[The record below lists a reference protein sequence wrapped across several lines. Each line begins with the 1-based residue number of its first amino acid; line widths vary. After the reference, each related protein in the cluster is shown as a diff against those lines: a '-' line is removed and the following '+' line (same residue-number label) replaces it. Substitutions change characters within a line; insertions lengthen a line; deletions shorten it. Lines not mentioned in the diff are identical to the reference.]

1 MKQYKNADG
10 TRAKNV
16 YVNSAI
22 TLIGQIVQ
30 ILLGFIVRRLFIR
43 YLGNSYLGYDSV
55 FSNILQMLNI
65 ADLGIS
71 VAVTSFMYVPLA
83 KKEQEAINA
92 LMYLYKRVYQMIG
105 VFVLAL
111 GVIVSVFLPVLIP
124 DGSLQCSC
132 SCVFIFTS
140 VLQERFL
147 PIIYHISGHC
157 WWQTKSHTLQCW
169 LTR

>member
-71 VAVTSFMYVPLA
+71 VGCHQFYVCA
-83 KKEQEAINA
+83 TCKKGA
-92 LMYLYKRVYQMIG
+92 
-105 VFVLAL
+105 
-111 GVIVSVFLPVLIP
+111 
-124 DGSLQCSC
+124 GSN
-132 SCVFIFTS
+132 
-140 VLQERFL
+140 
-147 PIIYHISGHC
+147 
-157 WWQTKSHTLQCW
+157 
-169 LTR
+169 

>member
-92 LMYLYKRVYQMIG
+92 LMYLYKRCLSDDRCVCAGIG
-105 VFVLAL
+105 SNRICFFACTD
-111 GVIVSVFLPVLIP
+111 SRC
-124 DGSLQCSC
+124 SLQCSC
-132 SCVFIFTS
+132 VAFLFLHQSCRNGFYLLFI
-140 VLQERFL
+140 
-147 PIIYHISGHC
+147 I
-157 WWQTKSHTLQCW
+157 
-169 LTR
+169 

>member
-55 FSNILQMLNI
+55 FSNILRIWESAWL
-65 ADLGIS
+65 S
-71 VAVTSFMYVPLA
+71 
-83 KKEQEAINA
+83 
-92 LMYLYKRVYQMIG
+92 
-105 VFVLAL
+105 
-111 GVIVSVFLPVLIP
+111 PVLCMCH
-124 DGSLQCSC
+124 LQKRSRKQ
-132 SCVFIFTS
+132 
-140 VLQERFL
+140 LM
-147 PIIYHISGHC
+147 H
-157 WWQTKSHTLQCW
+157 
-169 LTR
+169 

>member
-1 MKQYKNADG
+1 
-10 TRAKNV
+10 
-16 YVNSAI
+16 
-22 TLIGQIVQ
+22 
-30 ILLGFIVRRLFIR
+30 
-43 YLGNSYLGYDSV
+43 
-55 FSNILQMLNI
+55 
-65 ADLGIS
+65 
-71 VAVTSFMYVPLA
+71 MYVPLA

-124 DGSLQCSC
+124 DAACSAAALR
-132 SCVFIFTS
+132 FYFTS

>member
-65 ADLGIS
+65 ADLES
-71 VAVTSFMYVPLA
+71 AWLS
-83 KKEQEAINA
+83 
-92 LMYLYKRVYQMIG
+92 
-105 VFVLAL
+105 
-111 GVIVSVFLPVLIP
+111 PVLCMCHLQKRA
-124 DGSLQCSC
+124 GSN
-132 SCVFIFTS
+132 
-140 VLQERFL
+140 
-147 PIIYHISGHC
+147 
-157 WWQTKSHTLQCW
+157 
-169 LTR
+169 

>member
-55 FSNILQMLNI
+55 FSNILQMLYI

-124 DGSLQCSC
+124 DAACSAAALRFYFYISLAGTVS
-132 SCVFIFTS
+132 T
-140 VLQERFL
+140 
-147 PIIYHISGHC
+147 Y
-157 WWQTKSHTLQCW
+157 
-169 LTR
+169 